1 MNTTKLPG
9 FTAENALY
17 SVSRK
22 YGVSSLAHE
31 NRSGRIEPQAPV
43 GGGGG
48 GGTKRTCADAYG
60 DCYIGCSVDHPESA
74 DSSNNLNAD
83 LREGCF
89 DSCDGGYN
97 LCTSLARSSLFG
109 RLTALS
115 GTALHKK
122 SLSLR

>member
-17 SVSRK
+17 SGGRK
-22 YGVSSLAHE
+22 YQASSLSRE
-31 NRSGRIEPQAPV
+31 TRSRVEPQVPV

-48 GGTKRTCADAYG
+48 GTKKTCADAYG

-74 DSSNNLNAD
+74 DSPNNLNAD

-89 DSCDGGYN
+89 DSCDAGYN
-97 LCTSLARSSLFG
+97 VCTSLARSSLFG
-109 RLTALS
+109 RISALS
-115 GTALHKK
+115 GNKFAVA
-122 SLSLR
+122 R